1 MGNVWHS
8 TTCWFSLDPFASK
21 SVPAMGVTAA
31 HVIYSRGQI
40 TLNIS
45 FIPSGESQTGGVSNH
60 VNVKAP
66 ITNKKAT
73 VQ

>member
-1 MGNVWHS
+1 
-8 TTCWFSLDPFASK
+8 
-21 SVPAMGVTAA
+21 MGVTAA